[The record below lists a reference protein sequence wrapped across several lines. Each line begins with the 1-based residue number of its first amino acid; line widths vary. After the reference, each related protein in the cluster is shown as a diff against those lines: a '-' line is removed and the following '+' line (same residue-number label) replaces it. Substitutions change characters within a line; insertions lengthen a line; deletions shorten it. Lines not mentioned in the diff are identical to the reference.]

1 MDSEENFLQF
11 TELRLGISDLEIE
24 LQTRAET
31 IHATDLMVQQSE
43 ESLEIFSRLLDPE
56 LYDREPFLEA
66 VSNLCVRN
74 RKARIRI
81 LVREPSPAVKRGHRL
96 IELSRRIS
104 SSIEIRQPHPD
115 YRQHNEAFLIA
126 DQCGLILRGMADRF
140 EGTANFYSLIPAQRK
155 LDFFTEVWDRSES
168 HPEFRRLHI

>member
-1 MDSEENFLQF
+1 MNNEENFLQF

-24 LQTRAET
+24 LLTRADT
-31 IHATDLMVQQSE
+31 IHATDLIVQQSE
-43 ESLEIFSRLLDPE
+43 ESLEIFSRELDPT

-66 VSNLCVRN
+66 VSSLCVTN
-74 RKARIRI
+74 RKARVRI
-81 LVREPSPAVKRGHRL
+81 LVQDPSPAVKRGHRL

-126 DQCGLILRGMADRF
+126 DHCGLITRAFADRY
-140 EGTANFYSLIPAQRK
+140 EGTANFYALIPAATQTGFLHRSLGPQR
-155 LDFFTEVWDRSES
+155 TQ
-168 HPEFRRLHI
+168 P

>member
-1 MDSEENFLQF
+1 MNNEENFLQF

-24 LQTRAET
+24 LQTRDET
-31 IHATDLMVQQSE
+31 RHATDLMVQQCEDSV
-43 ESLEIFSRLLDPE
+43 EIFSRELDPG

-66 VSNLCVRN
+66 LSRLCVKN

-81 LVREPSPAVKRGHRL
+81 LVQEPSPAVKRGHRL

-126 DQCGLILRGMADRF
+126 DHCGLITRGFADRY
-140 EGTANFYSLIPAQRK
+140 EGTANFYSFIPAQRK
-155 LDFFTEVWDRSES
+155 LDFFTEVWERSES

>member
-1 MDSEENFLQF
+1 MNNEENFLQF

-24 LQTRAET
+24 LQTRDET
-31 IHATDLMVQQSE
+31 RLATDLMVQQCENSV
-43 ESLEIFSRLLDPE
+43 EIFSRELDPD

-66 VSNLCVRN
+66 LSHLCVKN

-81 LVREPSPAVKRGHRL
+81 LVQDPAAVIRRNHRL

-104 SSIEIRQPHPD
+104 SSIEMRQPHPD
-115 YRQHNEAFLIA
+115 YRHHNEAFLIA
-126 DQCGLILRGMADRF
+126 DQCGLITRGLADRF
-140 EGTANFYSLIPAQRK
+140 EGTANFYALIPAQRK
-155 LDFFTEVWDRSES
+155 LDFFTEVWDRSEA